1 MASLYIVSTPIGN
14 RKDITLRALE
24 VLSEVEIILC
34 EDTRKTG
41 QLLKFYEETENKEF
55 KAKLVSY
62 YEEVEERKI
71 PEVIEFLKQN
81 KQVALVSNSGTPL
94 ISDPGFKLVRECI
107 KEKIKVISIPG
118 ASAILAAL
126 VTSGL
131 PTNNFTFLGFL
142 PKKQGK
148 KEKIIDK
155 VKQIQEIFPQTVV
168 FYESPFRILKT
179 LKLLEEKTPEAKIVL
194 ARELTKKFEEIMRGK
209 ASELIEKLENK
220 KIKGEIVVLVSTD

>member
-41 QLLKFYEETENKEF
+41 QLLKFYEETENKQF
-55 KAKLVSY
+55 KAKLISY

-118 ASAILAAL
+118 VSAILAGLIA
-126 VTSGL
+126 SGL

-148 KEKIIDK
+148 KEKQIDK
-155 VKQIQEIFPQTVV
+155 VKQMQEILPQTVV

-179 LKLLEEKTPEAKIVL
+179 LKLLEEKIPEAEIVL
-194 ARELTKKFEEIMRGK
+194 ARELTKKFEEVMRGTVK
-209 ASELIEKLENK
+209 ELISKLENK
-220 KIKGEIVVLVSTD
+220 KIKGEIVVLLGS